1 MSRAPL
7 QVRFDVAASIEDV
20 RRFVIA
26 DYFTN
31 HTRWDR
37 ALLELV
43 ALDDGAVRPGA
54 RGRETRQ
61 FLGRQDTE
69 FEIVEV
75 TDRRLR
81 LRDEPSAWILERTY
95 ELEPSETGTR
105 VTFTFAMEPNRGLF
119 RLVYPVA
126 RPVIARQVRRNM
138 DVLAGLLD
146 QHGQTGSN
154 PQQSER
160 S

>member
-7 QVRFDVAASIEDV
+7 QVRFDVAAPIEDV
-20 RRFVIA
+20 HRFVISG
-26 DYFTN
+26 YFAN

-37 ALLELV
+37 GLLELV
-43 ALDDGAVRPGA
+43 ALGDGAVRPGA
-54 RGRETRQ
+54 RGSETRQ
-61 FLGRQDTE
+61 FLGRQETE

-75 TDRRLR
+75 TDTRLR
-81 LRDEPSAWILERTY
+81 LRDEPSAWTLERTY
-95 ELEPSETGTR
+95 ELEPVETGTR
-105 VTFTFAMEPNRGLF
+105 VTFTFAMDPNSGLF
-119 RLVYPVA
+119 RLVYPIA

-146 QHGQTGSN
+146 QLDRADSNRAGSG
-154 PQQSER
+154 R

>member
-7 QVRFDVAASIEDV
+7 RVRFDVAAPIEDV

-26 DYFTN
+26 DYFSN

-37 ALLELV
+37 GLRELV
-43 ALDDGAVRPGA
+43 ALDDGPLRPGT
-54 RGRETRQ
+54 RGREVRQ
-61 FLGRQDTE
+61 FLGRQETE

-75 TDRRLR
+75 ADTRLR
-81 LRDEPSAWILERTY
+81 LRDEPSAWTLERTY
-95 ELEPSETGTR
+95 VLEPTETGTS
-105 VTFTFAMEPNRGLF
+105 VTFIFAMDPNGGLF
-119 RLVYPVA
+119 RLAYPIA

-138 DVLAGLLD
+138 GVLAGLLD
-146 QHGQTGSN
+146 QLDRAVSSQTE
-154 PQQSER
+154 PER